1 MNQRLEKNLVPMI
14 MKTFEVLE
22 VFRER
27 PRGLTYMELVERYPR
42 ISRVSLYRILCSLDK
57 LGYLRKDERTNRY
70 ELGTKFIELGRITE
84 ARQDVV
90 RIAHPYMERV
100 LSQFGE
106 TVNLA
111 RIQGKELVYL
121 SIMEGWHP
129 LRLFE
134 IPNRQQAIYCSGVG
148 KVILAYMTDEQREE
162 MLDKVELKPLTA
174 NTITDKARL
183 MEELDSI
190 RLRGFSEDHEENIIG
205 VSCVA
210 APILN
215 GQGRCLA
222 GMSVTGPTARNTPA
236 KLIEIGTFLR
246 SVTQELS
253 REHFGLTES
262 NVVPI
267 AK

>member
-14 MKTFEVLE
+14 IKTFEVLE

-70 ELGTKFIELGRITE
+70 ELGAKFIELGRITE
-84 ARQDVV
+84 ARQDIV
-90 RIAHPYMERV
+90 RIAHPYMERI
-100 LSQFGE
+100 LNQFGE

-111 RIQGKELVYL
+111 RIQSKELVYL
-121 SIMEGWHP
+121 SILEGWHP

-134 IPNRQQAIYCSGVG
+134 ITNRQQAIYCSGIG
-148 KVILAYMTDEQREE
+148 KAIMAHMTDEQREE
-162 MLDKVELKPLTA
+162 MLEKIELKPLTA
-174 NTITDKARL
+174 HTITDKQKL
-183 MEELDSI
+183 IEELDLI
-190 RLRGFSEDHEENIIG
+190 RARGYSEDNEENIIG

-215 GQGRCLA
+215 GQGRCIA

-236 KLIEIGTFLR
+236 KLIEIGEFLK

-253 REHFGLTES
+253 REHFGLNDT
-262 NVVPI
+262 VATA

>member
-84 ARQDVV
+84 ARQDIV
-90 RIAHPYMERV
+90 RIAHPFMEKV
-100 LSQFGE
+100 LNQFGE

-111 RIQGKELVYL
+111 RIQSKELVYL
-121 SIMEGWHP
+121 SILEGWHP

-148 KVILAYMTDEQREE
+148 KAIMAFMTDEQRDEL
-162 MLDKVELKPLTA
+162 LDKMELKPLTA
-174 NTITDKARL
+174 NTITDKKRL
-183 MEELDSI
+183 LEELESI
-190 RLRGFSEDHEENIIG
+190 RVSGFSEDHDENIIG

-210 APILN
+210 VPILN
-215 GQGRCLA
+215 GQGRAIA

-236 KLIEIGTFLR
+236 KLIEIGTFLKN
-246 SVTQELS
+246 VAMELS
-253 REHFGLTES
+253 REHFGLSE
-262 NVVPI
+262 NVPAAV

>member
-84 ARQDVV
+84 ARQDIV

-100 LSQFGE
+100 LNQFGE

-111 RIQGKELVYL
+111 RIQSKELVYL
-121 SIMEGWHP
+121 SILEGWHP

-148 KVILAYMTDEQREE
+148 KVIMAYMSDEQREE
-162 MLDKVELKPLTA
+162 VMDKMELRPLTA
-174 NTITDKARL
+174 NTITDKKRL
-183 MEELDSI
+183 IEELDTI
-190 RLRGFSEDHEENIIG
+190 RTRGFSEDNEENIIG

-215 GQGRCLA
+215 SQGRCIA
-222 GMSVTGPTARNTPA
+222 GMSVTGPTARNTPTR
-236 KLIEIGTFLR
+236 LIEIGEFLKT
-246 SVTQELS
+246 VTQEMA
-253 REHFGLTES
+253 REHFGLNEG
-262 NVVPI
+262 VVPVT
-267 AK
+267 K